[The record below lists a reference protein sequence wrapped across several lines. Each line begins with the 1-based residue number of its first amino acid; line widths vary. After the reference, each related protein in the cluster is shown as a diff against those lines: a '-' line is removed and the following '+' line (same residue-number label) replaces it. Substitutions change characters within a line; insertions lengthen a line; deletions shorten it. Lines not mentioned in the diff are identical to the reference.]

1 MTNPPKPIKTIHKE
15 DAVFRLDKNGKWRQ
29 LDDEPFANRK
39 IIKYFH
45 SMIQKDEEGFFL
57 QQEHEHF
64 IEKVYFSYEE
74 TPLFVFGVIK
84 EDGLILRL
92 NTGEQ
97 IRLDPK
103 NLFLK
108 NDTLYVRNDADLIKF
123 TENAMLSLAGY
134 LDEEADRFVIDLDG
148 KRYPIPVMS

>member
-1 MTNPPKPIKTIHKE
+1 MTNLHKPVKIIPKE

-29 LDDEPFANRK
+29 LDDEEFANRK

-45 SMIQKDEEGFFL
+45 SMIKKDEEGFFL
-57 QQEHEHF
+57 QQEHEHY
-64 IEKVYFSYEE
+64 IEKVYFPYED

-84 EDGLILRL
+84 NDGLLLHL
-92 NTGEQ
+92 NTGKK
-97 IRLDPK
+97 IRLDPQK
-103 NLFLK
+103 LFLK

-123 TENAMLSLAGY
+123 TENTLLSLAGY

-148 KRYPIPVMS
+148 KRHPIPVMT

>member
-1 MTNPPKPIKTIHKE
+1 MK
-15 DAVFRLDKNGKWRQ
+15 Q
-29 LDDEPFANRK
+29 
-39 IIKYFH
+39 
-45 SMIQKDEEGFFL
+45 QDEEGFFL

-64 IEKVYFSYEE
+64 IEKVYFPYDE

-134 LDEEADRFVIDLDG
+134 LDEEEDRFVIDLDG